1 MTPMVVA
8 LCQQSTQTARIQGEE
23 QSVSDADGESRG
35 GIFYGWVIVWA
46 AFTILF
52 VSFGAAYSFT
62 AFFTPLQQEFGATR
76 GDTSLV
82 FGIAGFLYFFLGAFS
97 GPAGDRLG
105 PKPVVV
111 FGAIVAALG
120 LYFAATATRIEQVYW
135 GYGLGVGVG
144 VGCMYV
150 PAVGAVQ
157 RWFARR
163 RATASGLAITGI
175 GVGTFVAP
183 FAAHELIQLLDWR
196 QTYIVMAVVVLVL
209 GIISG
214 LLLENSPAARG
225 LHPDGARQPPASA
238 DAAPSLDVRAARRT
252 LPIWLVYFGSL
263 LVSIGLFMP
272 FVHLKPFARDLGLS
286 ATTGVWIVSSI
297 GIGSIL
303 GRMLLGP
310 IAERFGRKPV
320 VLALYIGLAGIFLF
334 WYLSTALWMLIVFGI
349 VFGTL
354 YGGFVALAP
363 ALLADYYGVGHA
375 GGILGFVYSSVAV
388 GALIGNP
395 IAGYL
400 YDAAQSYD
408 LPILIGAALCAVGA
422 LCILA
427 MPSPGRWRAARFGA
441 K

>member
-1 MTPMVVA
+1 M
-8 LCQQSTQTARIQGEE
+8 
-23 QSVSDADGESRG
+23 SDAGGESRG
-35 GIFYGWVIVWA
+35 GIFYGWIIVWA

-196 QTYIVMAVVVLVL
+196 QTYIVMAIIVLVL
-209 GIISG
+209 GIVSG

-225 LHPDGARQPPASA
+225 VYPDGAGHPPASA
-238 DAAPSLDVRAARRT
+238 DSAPSLDIRAARRT

-286 ATTGVWIVSSI
+286 ATTGIWIVSSI

-320 VLALYIGLAGIFLF
+320 VLALYIGLAGIFVF
-334 WYLSTALWMLIVFGI
+334 WYVSTALWMLIVFGI

-363 ALLADYYGVGHA
+363 ALLSDYYGVGHA

-427 MPSPGRWRAARFGA
+427 MPSPGRWRAARFGV

>member
-1 MTPMVVA
+1 MA
-8 LCQQSTQTARIQGEE
+8 EADAGER
-23 QSVSDADGESRG
+23 AG
-35 GIFYGWVIVWA
+35 GGMFYGWVIVWA

-52 VSFGAAYSFT
+52 VSFGAAYSFP
-62 AFFTPLQQEFGATR
+62 AFFTPLQNEFGATR
-76 GDTSLV
+76 GDTSFV

-105 PKPVVV
+105 PKQVVV

-120 LYFAATATRIEQVYW
+120 LCFAATATRIEQVYW

-183 FAAHELIQLLDWR
+183 MAAHELITLLDWR
-196 QTYIVMAVVVLVL
+196 QTYLLLAGVVLVL
-209 GIISG
+209 GVTSG
-214 LLLENSPAARG
+214 LLLENSPARRG
-225 LHPDGARQPPASA
+225 QFPDGAATAPSSA
-238 DAAPSLDVRAARRT
+238 DAAESMDVQAARRT

-272 FVHLKPFARDLGLS
+272 FVHLKPFAQDLGLS
-286 ATTGVWIVSSI
+286 AQQGIWVVSSV
-297 GIGSIL
+297 GIGSIV
-303 GRMLLGP
+303 GRMILGP
-310 IAERFGRKPV
+310 VAERYGRKPV
-320 VLALYIGLAGIFLF
+320 VLGLYIGLAAIFVF
-334 WYLSTALWMLIVFGI
+334 WYLSVSLWMLLFFGV

-395 IAGYL
+395 IAGYM
-400 YDAAQSYD
+400 YDAAQTYD
-408 LPILIGAALCAVGA
+408 LPILIGAGLCGAGA

-427 MPSPGRWRAARFGA
+427 MPSPARWRARRFGA
-441 K
+441 AQG

>member
-1 MTPMVVA
+1 M
-8 LCQQSTQTARIQGEE
+8 
-23 QSVSDADGESRG
+23 SDADDGGRG

-62 AFFTPLQQEFGATR
+62 AFFTPLQDEFGATR

-196 QTYIVMAVVVLVL
+196 QTYIVLAIIVLVL
-209 GIISG
+209 GIVSG

-225 LHPDGARQPPASA
+225 LHPDGSRLPPASR
-238 DAAPSLDVRAARRT
+238 DSAPSLDVRAARRT

-272 FVHLKPFARDLGLS
+272 FVHLKPFARDIGLS
-286 ATTGVWIVSSI
+286 ATTGIWIVSSI

-320 VLALYIGLAGIFLF
+320 VLALYIGLAAIFLF
-334 WYLSTALWMLIVFGI
+334 WYVSTSLWMLIFFGI

-363 ALLADYYGVGHA
+363 ALLADYYGVEHA

-400 YDAAQSYD
+400 YDAARNYD
-408 LPILIGAALCAVGA
+408 LPILIGAGLCAAGA
-422 LCILA
+422 ICILA

-441 K
+441 E

>member
-1 MTPMVVA
+1 M
-8 LCQQSTQTARIQGEE
+8 
-23 QSVSDADGESRG
+23 ADGGREKRG

-62 AFFTPLQQEFGATR
+62 AFFAPLQEEFGATR

-111 FGAIVAALG
+111 FGAVVAALG

-183 FAAHELIQLLDWR
+183 FASHELISLLDWR
-196 QTYIVMAVVVLVL
+196 QTYIVLAIIVLVL
-209 GIISG
+209 GIVSG

-225 LHPDGARQPPASA
+225 LYPDGSAEPPNSA
-238 DAAPSLDVRAARRT
+238 DSAPSMDVHAARRT
-252 LPIWLVYFGSL
+252 LPIWLVYVGTL

-272 FVHLKPFARDLGLS
+272 FVHLKPFAKDLGMS

-310 IAERFGRKPV
+310 IAERYGRKPV

-334 WYLSTALWMLIVFGI
+334 WYVSTSLWMLLVFGV

-375 GGILGFVYSSVAV
+375 GSILGFVYSSVAV

-408 LPILIGAALCAVGA
+408 VPILIGAVLCLAGAV
-422 LCILA
+422 CILV
-427 MPSPGRWRAARFGA
+427 MPSPEKWRAKRFGTT
-441 K
+441 